1 MKKILFISILLVV
14 SLFYIFSSGTSLALT
29 TSGSCSG
36 WNEDISCSS
45 LSETSCDATSGC
57 FWSPAGDGGGI
68 AEDGVCGGANT
79 TYAYD
84 ATDYVMVG
92 IPGIP
97 YYCQSGVTSAT
108 PAFPSAGDSS
118 NWVCLGQG
126 VGEDSGTC
134 IANRDPVPVIIP
146 DPAVGTVMVTSK
158 YTVGGGPAVASWN
171 ITGEASMT
179 VLNDSQSSSAD
190 QPIGNYYVTPTAGP
204 TNYVVDAVKNGTTT
218 LPYNAG
224 TGAWG
229 PINLTDTSI
238 AIFDITWRVSAG
250 IPTPTSTSTSTPTPV
265 PATPVPPPATAPAP
279 APTTCG
285 ENASIP
291 GTNLPSSITMTPG
304 ETQSFY
310 ADINNAGETMWYNGN
325 YFKFIKT
332 AGTPVIS
339 PTYGHLLSVINPGN
353 TPRWTFTLT
362 APATEGSYPFAM
374 QMVHTAGA
382 VYMKP
387 NGTTCT
393 APAAD
398 SLFGSVWAS
407 TIVVSS
413 GCQLGYG
420 NACTGATSSA
430 NICGQTNPGGAGTIQ
445 CDGSCSGAAGTT
457 PPDSSCPDPTV
468 DITADTSPINFS
480 ASTIIRW
487 VATNVSS
494 CTVDTY
500 DWTSSPQNTGTLYSD
515 RTYTINCPGTYHSTA
530 TDSVTVA
537 VYPELTCSPTNQ
549 TVYPDQN
556 ANFTTSG
563 GDGNYSWTGGGTPA
577 SQMYSDLTTFATAYS
592 TSGSKTVTVNSNDV
606 NKTCAVSVLN
616 RPVSCNNPASCSGPT
631 VVLPNNGGGAGGVG
645 GVTGASN
652 DYCGTPSVDV
662 SWGYYDYGT
671 PPSPQSAYQVQ
682 IAKKTGGVY
691 DWTYRD
697 TGKISVASLQ
707 KTYTVSMA
715 EGDASSVILD
725 FGGTYAARVRV
736 WNSADSVS
744 SWSTASS
751 DFTMASH
758 PYPQVNLTSNKSKP
772 AKNTI
777 VTFSATGTDIFSSP
791 KSGTE
796 TITFGDGAQ
805 SSQAFYTGTFAHTYT
820 TEGTM
825 DVTFKVV
832 DNQGYACT
840 LTKNQMISVQK
851 EIPEWIEVA
860 PR

>member
-134 IANRDPVPVIIP
+134 TANRDPVPPVIQP
-146 DPAVGTVMVTSK
+146 GTGGISVTSMYLNTPVLASWQISRSGAQIPEAILGTNISEYNYSAK
-158 YTVGGGPAVASWN
+158 PLGDYTILVTGGPSGY
-171 ITGEASMT
+171 TST
-179 VLNDSQSSSAD
+179 VNSGPLTLTAD
-190 QPIGNYYVTPTAGP
+190 QIITFNIV
-204 TNYVVDAVKNGTTT
+204 
-218 LPYNAG
+218 
-224 TGAWG
+224 W
-229 PINLTDTSI
+229 TS
-238 AIFDITWRVSAG
+238 SG
-250 IPTPTSTSTSTPTPV
+250 GEIPTPTSTSTSTPTPV

-310 ADINNAGETMWYNGN
+310 ADVNNAGETMWYNGN

-332 AGTPVIS
+332 AGTPAIS
-339 PTYGHLLSVINPGN
+339 PTYGHLPSVVNPGD

-362 APATEGSYPFAM
+362 APGTEGSYPFAM

-382 VYMKP
+382 VYIKP
-387 NGTTCT
+387 DGTTCT

-398 SLFGSVWAS
+398 SYFGSVWAA

-413 GCQLGYG
+413 GCQPGYG
-420 NACTGATSSA
+420 SACTGATSSA
-430 NICGQTNPGGAGTIQ
+430 NICDQTNPGSAGTIQ

-457 PPDSSCPDPTV
+457 PPDSSCPAPTV

-530 TDSVTVA
+530 TDSVTVD
-537 VYPELTCSPTNQ
+537 VYPELTCSPANQ
-549 TVYPDQN
+549 IVYPDQN

-606 NKTCAVSVLN
+606 NKTCAADVLN

-662 SWGYYDYGT
+662 GWGYYDYGT

-697 TGKISVASLQ
+697 TGKVSVASLQ

-715 EGDASSVILD
+715 EGDVSSVILD

-744 SWSTASS
+744 SWSVASS
-751 DFTMASH
+751 DFTTAPH

-777 VTFSATGTDIFSSP
+777 VTFSATGTDIFSNP
-791 KSGTE
+791 KIGTE

-832 DNQGYACT
+832 DNQGYACI

>member
-36 WNEDISCSS
+36 WNEDVSCSS
-45 LSETSCDATSGC
+45 LSETSCDAASGC

-68 AEDGVCGGANT
+68 AEDGVCGGANA
-79 TYAYD
+79 TYPYD

-134 IANRDPVPVIIP
+134 TANRDPVPPVIQP
-146 DPAVGTVMVTSK
+146 GTGGISVTSMYLNTPVLASWQISRSGAQIPEAILGTNISEYNYSAK
-158 YTVGGGPAVASWN
+158 PLGDYTILVTGGPSGY
-171 ITGEASMT
+171 TST
-179 VLNDSQSSSAD
+179 VNSGPLTLTAD
-190 QPIGNYYVTPTAGP
+190 QIITFNIV
-204 TNYVVDAVKNGTTT
+204 
-218 LPYNAG
+218 
-224 TGAWG
+224 W
-229 PINLTDTSI
+229 TS
-238 AIFDITWRVSAG
+238 SG
-250 IPTPTSTSTSTPTPV
+250 GEIPTPTSTSTSTPTPV

-332 AGTPVIS
+332 AGTPAIS
-339 PTYGHLLSVINPGN
+339 PTYGHLPSVVNPGD

-362 APATEGSYPFAM
+362 APGTEGSYPFAM

-382 VYMKP
+382 VYIKP
-387 NGTTCT
+387 DGTTCT

-398 SLFGSVWAS
+398 SYFGSVWAA

-413 GCQLGYG
+413 GCQPGYG
-420 NACTGATSSA
+420 SACTGATSSA
-430 NICGQTNPGGAGTIQ
+430 NICDQTNPGSAGTIQ

-457 PPDSSCPDPTV
+457 PPDSSCPAPTV

-530 TDSVTVA
+530 TDSVTVD
-537 VYPELTCSPTNQ
+537 VYPELTCSPANQ
-549 TVYPDQN
+549 IVYPDQN

-606 NKTCAVSVLN
+606 NKTCAADVLN

-662 SWGYYDYGT
+662 GWGYYDYGT

-697 TGKISVASLQ
+697 TGKVSVASLQ

-715 EGDASSVILD
+715 EGDVSSVILD

-744 SWSTASS
+744 SWSVASS
-751 DFTMASH
+751 DFTTAPH

-777 VTFSATGTDIFSSP
+777 VTFSATGTDIFSNP
-791 KSGTE
+791 KIGTE

-832 DNQGYACT
+832 DNQGYACI

>member
-36 WNEDISCSS
+36 WNEDVSCSS
-45 LSETSCDATSGC
+45 LSETSCDAASGC

-68 AEDGVCGGANT
+68 AEDGVCGGANA
-79 TYAYD
+79 TYPYD

-134 IANRDPVPVIIP
+134 TANRDPVPPVIQP
-146 DPAVGTVMVTSK
+146 GTGGISVTSMYLNTPVLASWQISRSGAQIPEAILGTNISEYNYSAK
-158 YTVGGGPAVASWN
+158 PLGDYTILVTGGPSGY
-171 ITGEASMT
+171 TST
-179 VLNDSQSSSAD
+179 VNSGPLTLTAD
-190 QPIGNYYVTPTAGP
+190 QIITFNIV
-204 TNYVVDAVKNGTTT
+204 
-218 LPYNAG
+218 
-224 TGAWG
+224 W
-229 PINLTDTSI
+229 TS
-238 AIFDITWRVSAG
+238 SG
-250 IPTPTSTSTSTPTPV
+250 GEIPTPTSTSTSTPTPV

-310 ADINNAGETMWYNGN
+310 ADVNNAGETMWYNGN

-332 AGTPVIS
+332 AGTPAIS
-339 PTYGHLLSVINPGN
+339 PTYGHLPSVVNPGD

-362 APATEGSYPFAM
+362 APGTEGSYPFAM

-382 VYMKP
+382 VYIKP
-387 NGTTCT
+387 DGTTCT

-398 SLFGSVWAS
+398 SYFGSVWAA

-413 GCQLGYG
+413 GCQPGYG
-420 NACTGATSSA
+420 SACTGATSSA
-430 NICGQTNPGGAGTIQ
+430 NICDQTNPGSAGTIQ

-457 PPDSSCPDPTV
+457 PPDSSCPAPTV

-530 TDSVTVA
+530 TDSVTVD
-537 VYPELTCSPTNQ
+537 VYPELTCSPANQ
-549 TVYPDQN
+549 IVYPDQN

-606 NKTCAVSVLN
+606 NKTCAADVLN

-662 SWGYYDYGT
+662 GWGYYDYGT

-697 TGKISVASLQ
+697 TGKVSVASLQ

-715 EGDASSVILD
+715 EGDVSSVILD

-744 SWSTASS
+744 SWSVASS
-751 DFTMASH
+751 DFTTAPH

-777 VTFSATGTDIFSSP
+777 VTFSATGTDIFSNP
-791 KSGTE
+791 KIGTE

-832 DNQGYACT
+832 DNQGYACI